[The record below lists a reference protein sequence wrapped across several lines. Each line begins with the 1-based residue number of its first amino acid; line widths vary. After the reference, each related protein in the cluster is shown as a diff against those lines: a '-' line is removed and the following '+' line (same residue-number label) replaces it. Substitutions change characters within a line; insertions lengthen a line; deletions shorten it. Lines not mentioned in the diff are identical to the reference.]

1 MLVTDWLCEFRK
13 KLLLGDGEALS
24 GSSPGDRSC
33 LGPWD
38 PEENPDEDP
47 KLKLK
52 DCWASAGDAVET
64 TAMIPT
70 EALIAIERMPLIKN
84 FMFVVTL
91 AIRMEAACGREDP
104 ERVYQ

>member
-1 MLVTDWLCEFRK
+1 
-13 KLLLGDGEALS
+13 LLLAEDETLS

-52 DCWASAGDAVET
+52 DCWASAGDAVEM

-70 EALIAIERMPLIKN
+70 ERMLLIEN
-84 FMFVVTL
+84 FMFVFIVVS
-91 AIRMEAACGREDP
+91 P
-104 ERVYQ
+104 

>member
-1 MLVTDWLCEFRK
+1 M
-13 KLLLGDGEALS
+13 
-24 GSSPGDRSC
+24 
-33 LGPWD
+33 GPWD

-70 EALIAIERMPLIKN
+70 EAMIPSERMLLVEN
-84 FMFVVTL
+84 FMFVFIVVSPL
-91 AIRMEAACGREDP
+91 ASRMEESVDVKILSESISSPPDCSTIGRIDH
-104 ERVYQ
+104 

>member
-1 MLVTDWLCEFRK
+1 
-13 KLLLGDGEALS
+13 
-24 GSSPGDRSC
+24 

-52 DCWASAGDAVET
+52 DCWPSAGDAVET

-70 EALIAIERMPLIKN
+70 EARIPTERIPLIKN

-91 AIRMEAACGREDP
+91 AIGMEAVRGREDP
-104 ERVYQ
+104 ERVDQ

>member
-1 MLVTDWLCEFRK
+1 
-13 KLLLGDGEALS
+13 
-24 GSSPGDRSC
+24 

-52 DCWASAGDAVET
+52 DCWARAGDAVET
-64 TAMIPT
+64 TAMIPIDRIPT
-70 EALIAIERMPLIKN
+70 ERIPLIKN

-91 AIRMEAACGREDP
+91 ASRMEAVRGREEP

>member
-1 MLVTDWLCEFRK
+1 M
-13 KLLLGDGEALS
+13 
-24 GSSPGDRSC
+24 
-33 LGPWD
+33 GPWD

-47 KLKLK
+47 KLKPK
-52 DCWASAGDAVET
+52 DCWARAGDAVET

-70 EALIAIERMPLIKN
+70 EAMIAIERMPLIKN

-91 AIRMEAACGREDP
+91 ASRMEAVRGREDP